1 LLLFKEG
8 RRIMKKLTKSVLIAF
23 ALMVFI
29 IAVHIA
35 EVRREKV
42 NIMTEAFT
50 GLNKIPFSTAVIFVN
65 PLLY

>member
-1 LLLFKEG
+1 
-8 RRIMKKLTKSVLIAF
+8 MKKLAKSVLIAF
-23 ALMVFI
+23 TLTLFI

-50 GLNKIPFSTAVIFVN
+50 GLNKIPFNTAVISVN